1 MNPVV
6 FAVFLML
13 ALSLM
18 RVNVVMALTLSALA
32 GGLMAGL
39 PIGET
44 IEVFNKGL
52 GGGATIALSYAMLG
66 AFAVAISHSGITDV
80 LARYVIKKMGK
91 ESTPTQRIYFKAILL
106 SVILLVAISSQN
118 LIPVHIAFIPILIPP
133 LLHTMAQLKIDRRMV
148 ACVIA
153 FGLTATY
160 MLLPVGFGGI
170 FLNRLLA

>member
-18 RVNVVMALTLSALA
+18 RVNVVIALTLSALA

-80 LARYVIKKMGK
+80 LARYVIKKK
-91 ESTPTQRIYFKAILL
+91 WEKSRHLRNEFILK
-106 SVILLVAISSQN
+106 QY
-118 LIPVHIAFIPILIPP
+118 
-133 LLHTMAQLKIDRRMV
+133 
-148 ACVIA
+148 C
-153 FGLTATY
+153 
-160 MLLPVGFGGI
+160 
-170 FLNRLLA
+170 